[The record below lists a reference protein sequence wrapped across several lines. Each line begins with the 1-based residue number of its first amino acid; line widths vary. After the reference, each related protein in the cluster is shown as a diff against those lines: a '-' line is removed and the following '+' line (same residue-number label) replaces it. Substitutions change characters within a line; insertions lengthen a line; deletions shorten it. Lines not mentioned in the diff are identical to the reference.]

1 MARRTGRSQFSL
13 RDWLSL
19 EHLMTGSIIHL
30 VYWAGL
36 GIVLL
41 GGFGVVGGAVGVAL
55 KEGEIMGWLL
65 ALPTMVAGLL
75 VVAAMA
81 LIWRSF
87 CEFYVVVF
95 KIGEDLRVM
104 RQAVEAD
111 NARDLRPTPV
121 SAEPQRQT
129 LT

>member
-1 MARRTGRSQFSL
+1 MARKTGRTHASL
-13 RDWLSL
+13 KDWLTL

-41 GGFGVVGGAVGVAL
+41 GGFGVVGAAFGVAL

-65 ALPTMVAGLL
+65 ALPTVVAGLL
-75 VVAAMA
+75 VVGAIA

-95 KIGEDLRVM
+95 KIGEDLRAM
-104 RQAVEAD
+104 RIAVEND
-111 NARDLRPTPV
+111 GARDMRPTPV
-121 SAEPQRQT
+121 ADEARKAT
-129 LT
+129 LI